1 VKKIG
6 RVKYKII
13 TKSNSKLLIMAVAYN
28 NVPYIDDD
36 DNLETFALL
45 WLDAEVNSSEEN
57 RHAQRQLRSTINY
70 LKTFEDANLCRQYI
84 QFVSS
89 CDRLVLIVSGR
100 LGQEIVPQI
109 HHIRQLSSIYV
120 YCMDKPRYEQWA
132 KDFSKVLHFI
142 FTLFSTLLF
151 LFLCKDKSCYYRT

>member
-1 VKKIG
+1 
-6 RVKYKII
+6 
-13 TKSNSKLLIMAVAYN
+13 MAVAYN
-28 NVPYIDDD
+28 NNAPYIDD

-57 RHAQRQLRSTINY
+57 RHAQRQLRSIINY

-132 KDFSKVLHFI
+132 KDFSKVLRI
-142 FTLFSTLLF
+142 LF
-151 LFLCKDKSCYYRT
+151 LLYFLLCFFLCKDKSCYYRT